1 MKKFITTLIVITMLV
16 ACLAGCTKKEA
27 APADDTLKG
36 RTSFVY
42 RGVTFNVGDKADDV
56 IPQLGDL
63 KKPAYK
69 EQPCIPGAGEI
80 EHFEYDGISVAV
92 TQYGQICDIYISA
105 IDNPGSDAKIVAGLG
120 LGATAD
126 EVKKVLG
133 EPTDD
138 IEGVILTYADGSYS
152 FSLSFDEETGEA
164 FLISAT
170 DMDLEL

>member
-1 MKKFITTLIVITMLV
+1 MKKFITVLIAITMLV

-27 APADDTLKG
+27 APVDDSLKG

-105 IDNPGSDAKIVAGLG
+105 IDNPGSDAKIV
-120 LGATAD
+120 GATVYTERIASYTPD
-126 EVKKVLG
+126 
-133 EPTDD
+133 DD
-138 IEGVILTYADGSYS
+138 IEKLLADKFVIAERVAEQFNRVIRDIARNYGLK
-152 FSLSFDEETGEA
+152 
-164 FLISAT
+164 
-170 DMDLEL
+170 